1 MKVTFFPTNEE
12 SSIIESYP
20 KPSKKYIPDWYK
32 KIPPFSNGDTKL
44 HYPENNGMPN
54 LTLKKC
60 VPFLDAL
67 SLGYM
72 VVLEEDIHV
81 EQKDGKPYIRWRS
94 SDEVISWHTV
104 DQFPGFPIP
113 DNYHRMVAKW
123 ANRWVITVPEN
134 YSVLFSHPFNRV
146 DLPFITFSGFVS
158 CDRYMMPVQYPFI
171 LKKGFEGI
179 IEAGT
184 PVCQL
189 TMIKNE
195 PWKTEIKKYDK
206 NIAYKNSKSFFKSFI
221 GSYKKNFWSKH
232 SYD

>member
-1 MKVTFFPTNEE
+1 MKINFLPTNEE

-32 KIPPFSNGDTKL
+32 KIPPFANNATKL
-44 HYPENNGMPN
+44 SYPKDNGMPN

-72 VVLEEDIHV
+72 VVLEEDVHV
-81 EQKDGKPYIRWRS
+81 EIIEGLPYIRWRS
-94 SDEVISWHTV
+94 SDEVISWHTA
-104 DQFPGFPIP
+104 DQFPGFPIS
-113 DNYHRMVAKW
+113 NEYHKMVAKW
-123 ANRWVITVPEN
+123 SNRWVIKVPKN
-134 YSVLFSHPFNRV
+134 YSVLFSHPFNRM
-146 DLPFITFSGFVS
+146 DLPFTTLSGFVS
-158 CDRYMMPVQYPFI
+158 CDKYVMPVQYPFI

-189 TMIKNE
+189 TIIKNE
-195 PWKTEIKKYDK
+195 PWETEVEKYNK
-206 NIAYKNSKSFFKSFI
+206 QLAYKNSKSFFKSFV